1 MALLI
6 GVIILEVV
14 LVAIGLRLEDPKR
27 G

>member
-6 GVIILEVV
+6 GVIILELV